1 MSECVYL
8 HKPMLSSPIGGQFE
22 QLLNALY
29 LEREGY
35 GKYAPT
41 VDGPALESF
50 LTAVPACEQ
59 RLAGYK
65 QDGNRLLFDAVDH
78 ELDKIAAGI

>member
-1 MSECVYL
+1 MKHCRVPPTRAKTGE
-8 HKPMLSSPIGGQFE
+8 
-22 QLLNALY
+22 LLDAAQGV
-29 LEREGY
+29 ERIAAEEVLC
-35 GKYAPT
+35 A